1 MLLESALAEFSI
13 DLNDQQQQNL
23 QDVAGASNYTH
34 RVVLEM
40 CSPSE
45 SSCELV
51 KNSGKPITRHAGK
64 EQRQTAGSSR
74 RNRHNRHNMIDLSE
88 EEEYH
93 NCYGASSCA
102 PFRWELQPRVP
113 RPPKI
118 DGDLRDDEDNQAA
131 PIKLPAPRA
140 AAIISSPNSTT
151 SSASIKNNGR
161 YFSWNLSHLN
171 RQSINVSEGS
181 VQRRNSNDYDGDD
194 DDDHHDRI
202 ECDSNEECSPVST
215 LELPG
220 SPRSSATLVIPAAN
234 SGSPDRFTV
243 SPAFYSHEA
252 SQSEVAAPLRHPAS
266 SNSLPL
272 CIDNSENKATHDEN
286 NSSFHN
292 DKGELPSSPARSACT
307 TLLWGVLPCS
317 YSGKCLFVPSLKQKE
332 KSKQAVWDTGHQ
344 GKDSNVSST
353 SSHCLKMLQTSQP
366 HRPSALK
373 KKSNRSSCCN
383 RISSNS
389 TVGSMKQVR
398 FNVETGT
405 ANLPASSSSDE
416 DGGGTLSQPTRMDSA
431 SYCLF

>member
-13 DLNDQQQQNL
+13 DLNDHREQQMQ
-23 QDVAGASNYTH
+23 AGAGAGAGAPNYTQ

-51 KNSGKPITRHAGK
+51 KNSGRPMSRHGGK
-64 EQRQTAGSSR
+64 EERHNASSR

-88 EEEYH
+88 EEEYY
-93 NCYGASSCA
+93 NCYGASGCA

-113 RPPKI
+113 RPLKI
-118 DGDLRDDEDNQAA
+118 NGDLRDNEA
-131 PIKLPAPRA
+131 PLRFPPRA
-140 AAIISSPNSTT
+140 GAIISSPNSTT
-151 SSASIKNNGR
+151 SSASMKNNGR

-181 VQRRNSNDYDGDD
+181 AQRRNSNDYDGDD
-194 DDDHHDRI
+194 DDDHHDKM
-202 ECDSNEECSPVST
+202 ELDSNEECSPVST

-220 SPRSSATLVIPAAN
+220 SPRSSLTLIPAAN

-243 SPAFYSHEA
+243 SPSFYSHEA
-252 SQSEVAAPLRHPAS
+252 SQSHVAAKLRHSAS
-266 SNSLPL
+266 SNSFPF
-272 CIDNSENKATHDEN
+272 CIENSDNKASHVVTADEN
-286 NSSFHN
+286 NNSFHN
-292 DKGELPSSPARSACT
+292 DKVELPSSPTRNACT
-307 TLLWGVLPCS
+307 TLFWGVLPCS

-332 KSKQAVWDTGHQ
+332 KSKQPVWESGQQ
-344 GKDSNVSST
+344 GKDSNVSSG
-353 SSHCLKMLQTSQP
+353 SHCLKMMQVSQP

-373 KKSNRSSCCN
+373 KKSHRSSCCN
-383 RISSNS
+383 RIS
-389 TVGSMKQVR
+389 GSSAIGSVKQVR

-416 DGGGTLSQPTRMDSA
+416 EGGTLPQPARVDSG
-431 SYCLF
+431 SHCLF

>member
-13 DLNDQQQQNL
+13 DLNDNQQQM
-23 QDVAGASNYTH
+23 QDAAGAGAPNYTH

-51 KNSGKPITRHAGK
+51 KNSGKRMSRHAGK
-64 EQRQTAGSSR
+64 EERQNASSR

-88 EEEYH
+88 EEEYY
-93 NCYGASSCA
+93 NCYGASGCA

-113 RPPKI
+113 RSPKI
-118 DGDLRDDEDNQAA
+118 DGDLRDDEDHQA
-131 PIKLPAPRA
+131 PLKLPPRA

-181 VQRRNSNDYDGDD
+181 AQRRNSNDYDGDD
-194 DDDHHDRI
+194 DDDHQDKI
-202 ECDSNEECSPVST
+202 ELDSNEECSPVST

-220 SPRSSATLVIPAAN
+220 SPRSSSTLIPAAN
-234 SGSPDRFTV
+234 SSSPDRFTV
-243 SPAFYSHEA
+243 SPSFYSHEA
-252 SQSEVAAPLRHPAS
+252 SQSHVVARLRHSAS
-266 SNSLPL
+266 SNSSPF
-272 CIDNSENKATHDEN
+272 CIDNSDNKATHAVADETN
-286 NSSFHN
+286 SFHN
-292 DKGELPSSPARSACT
+292 DKVELPSSPARNACT
-307 TLLWGVLPCS
+307 TLLWGVFPCS

-332 KSKQAVWDTGHQ
+332 KSKQPEWETGHQ
-344 GKDSNVSST
+344 GKDSSVSST
-353 SSHCLKMLQTSQP
+353 SHCLKIMQPSHP

-383 RISSNS
+383 RISGNS
-389 TVGSMKQVR
+389 AVGSVKQVR

-416 DGGGTLSQPTRMDSA
+416 EGGTPPPPARTDSA